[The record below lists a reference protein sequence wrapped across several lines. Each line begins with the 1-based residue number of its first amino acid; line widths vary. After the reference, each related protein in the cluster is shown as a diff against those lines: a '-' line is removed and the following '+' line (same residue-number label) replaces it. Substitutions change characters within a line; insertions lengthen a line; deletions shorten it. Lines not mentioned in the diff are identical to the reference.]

1 MRTLKYFILILL
13 SATAVGCITEF
24 VPETEEETDMLV
36 VEGMITDQPEAYS
49 VILSRSLP
57 LTQTKTKTRVPV
69 KGCTV
74 TVSDDQG
81 NNYPFSETAP
91 GTYKS
96 NSMSFRGIPG
106 RKYKL
111 VIRTNN
117 TSGDN
122 YTYETPMVEMKPV
135 PPIDTL
141 YYEKVVIKAG
151 QGNLPAAEEG
161 CQIYLETHDSRNL
174 CKYYRWTYNETW
186 EFNLPYTVTNWR
198 CWLSNNSNTI
208 NIKNT
213 SVLAENRIS
222 RYPMKFISNETDRL
236 KVKYSML
243 VNQYSLNESEYAFWE
258 KLLNISQDVGSL
270 YDITPA
276 SIAGNVFCVEDP
288 SIPVLGYFSVSARTS
303 KRIFIKEF
311 FSGIINLYSECPVDT
326 IYGNRPIPNLDYSVW
341 IIVDQPYAMPPY
353 KVITDKRGCADC
365 TVRGTNIEPDF
376 WNDDKK

>member
-1 MRTLKYFILILL
+1 MRILKYSVLILIVLL
-13 SATAVGCITEF
+13 SAGCITEF
-24 VPETEEETDMLV
+24 VPEIEEETDMLV
-36 VEGMITDQPEAYS
+36 VEGMITDQIEPYTI
-49 VILSRSLP
+49 VLSRSLP
-57 LTQTKTKTRVPV
+57 LAQKKTPV
-69 KGCTV
+69 RTPVRGCTV
-74 TVSDDQG
+74 IVSDDKG
-81 NNYPFSETAP
+81 NNFPFIETSP

-96 NSMSFRGIPG
+96 YSENFRGIPG

-111 VIRTNN
+111 FIRTNN
-117 TSGDN
+117 PSSEN
-122 YTYETPMVEMKPV
+122 YTYESPMVEMKPV

-141 YYEKVVIKAG
+141 FYEKVVIKEGA
-151 QGNLPAAEEG
+151 GNLPPAEEG
-161 CQIYLETHDSRNL
+161 CQVYLETHDPQNL

-186 EFNLPYTVTNWR
+186 EFNLPYTVTNWQ

-222 RYPMKFISNETDRL
+222 RYPVKFISNETDRL

-258 KLLNISQDVGSL
+258 KLQNISQDVGSL

-276 SIAGNVFCVEDP
+276 SIAGNVYCVEDP
-288 SIPVLGYFSVSARTS
+288 SIPVLGYFSVSAVSS

-311 FSGIINLYSECPVDT
+311 FSGIVNLYSECPVDT

-341 IIVDQPYAMPPY
+341 II
-353 KVITDKRGCADC
+353 
-365 TVRGTNIEPDF
+365 
-376 WNDDKK
+376 